1 MKRVRYDCIQQM
13 AVFMDSVEQ
22 NRRAVGNWLLAMCGL
37 VLVMI
42 VVGGLT
48 RLTQSGL
55 SMVEWQPILGSI
67 PPLNHDD
74 WMVAFE
80 KYQQYPEYQKV
91 NQGMSLKDFKFIFYF
106 EYGHR
111 MLGRFIGLS
120 FALPFVYFLSK
131 KAISRS
137 FMPWLFVLFC
147 LGGAQGLIGWWMV
160 KSGLID
166 RPDVSHYRLTVHL
179 SMAFMLY
186 LALLWTGLNYRRGLP
201 LNQHVSKRRAAAAL
215 LLLGYVTVQSGG
227 LVAGLNAGSQFNTF
241 PKMAGQWIP
250 DGLFVQQPWYTNM
263 TENLMTVQFDHRM
276 LAITTATLSIAFAI
290 RHLRGQ
296 RNSRV
301 KKALWGLLLAVSFQV
316 TLGISTLLSVVWL
329 PLASAHQTGAVVFL
343 SSLIWVL
350 HELSFAQEDSL
361 ATESQLVSK

>member
-1 MKRVRYDCIQQM
+1 
-13 AVFMDSVEQ
+13 MDKVEQ
-22 NRRAVGNWLLAMCGL
+22 YRRAVGNWLLGMCAL

-55 SMVEWQPILGSI
+55 SMVEWQPIMGSI
-67 PPLNHDD
+67 PPLSHDD

-80 KYQQYPEYQKV
+80 KYKQYPEYQKV
-91 NQGMSLKDFKFIFYF
+91 NQGMALADFKFIFYF

-120 FALPFVYFLSK
+120 FALPFLYFFSK
-131 KAISRS
+131 KAFPKS
-137 FMPWLFVLFC
+137 FVPWLVVLFC

-201 LNQHVSKRRAAAAL
+201 TNKHTVKRRMVMGL
-215 LLLGYVTVQSGG
+215 LTMGYITVLSGG

-250 DGLFVQQPWYTNM
+250 DGLFVQQPWYLNL
-263 TENLMTVQFDHRM
+263 TENLMTVQFDHRI
-276 LAITTATLSIAFAI
+276 LAISTAVLSIVFAV
-290 RHLRGQ
+290 RSLR
-296 RNSRV
+296 SKLDKRV
-301 KKALWGLLLAVSFQV
+301 HRALWGMLIAVLFQV
-316 TLGISTLLSVVWL
+316 SLGISTLLSVVWL
-329 PLASAHQTGAVVFL
+329 PLASGHQTGAVVFL

-350 HELSFAQEDSL
+350 HELSFASETSMSS
-361 ATESQLVSK
+361 EHQLVSK